1 MITLKT
7 AKVISPVCDVKNSNG
22 AFSSVGG
29 KLTTLGLF
37 FIENNDWMKMMIV
50 VG

>member
-7 AKVISPVCDVKNSNG
+7 AKVISLVCDVKNSNV
-22 AFSSVGG
+22 AFLSVSD
-29 KLTTLGLF
+29 KLSTLGLF
-37 FIENNDWMKMMIV
+37 FVENNDWMKAEIV